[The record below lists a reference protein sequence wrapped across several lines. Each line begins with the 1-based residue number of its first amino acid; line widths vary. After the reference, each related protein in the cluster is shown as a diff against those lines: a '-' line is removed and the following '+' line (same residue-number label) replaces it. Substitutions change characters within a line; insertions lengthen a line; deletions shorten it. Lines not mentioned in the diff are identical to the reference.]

1 MDIMKGS
8 IMVNYKC
15 KKCNQ
20 PTETS
25 ECPVCH
31 ERTYGESKL
40 FWCSEC
46 NIPLYEEKCMICGK
60 QSEYIATDLRPV
72 FPEERLLMEIV
83 LGKPFAFVKESVW
96 NSKGIYFVNGK
107 KVTFT
112 LKNLRN
118 VNTENIRKQYIE
130 FSSDNTYEYFGSM
143 ISSFVFANSIR
154 YNEIVN
160 EAVHYIQKIS
170 APNDTSNM
178 FVSFSG
184 GKDST
189 VVSDLVMKALSN
201 PQILHIFGDTTLEFP
216 ETLDY
221 VTRFKD
227 EHKKTP
233 VISSKNKDK
242 DFLELCEQIGP
253 PSRILRWCCTIF
265 KTGAITRK
273 ITSLL
278 GDKKNI
284 LTFYGIRRNES
295 TSRSK
300 YDREA
305 DSPKITK
312 QIVVSPIIDWYDFDI
327 WLYLLT
333 TNIDFNNAYR
343 LGYARVG
350 CWCCPNNSG
359 WSEFLSKIY
368 MPDQYNKFR
377 NVLVNF
383 AKTVNK
389 LDPEEYVDSGSWKA
403 RQGGNGLN
411 IARRSIISFEPCAN
425 EENAFNYE
433 LQKPITKG
441 FYELFKPF
449 GYINKELGNKRLG
462 EVYVLDKNGN
472 AVIKLQGRLGCTH
485 LKVTIY
491 KKNLAGAKSLLVAEG
506 KIKCQITKYQMCM
519 ECRACEGVCKHNAI
533 SVKRTENGDIIYTI
547 DDNKCVRC
555 GECVGHFDAG
565 CYMRKVLAIKRG

>member
-1 MDIMKGS
+1 MIT
-8 IMVNYKC
+8 YKC

-40 FWCSEC
+40 FWCAEC
-46 NIPLYEEKCMICGK
+46 NIPLYEGKCTICGK
-60 QSEYIATDLRPV
+60 QSQYIATDLRPV
-72 FPEERLLMEIV
+72 FPEERLLIEIV

-107 KVTFT
+107 KITFS
-112 LKNLRN
+112 LKNLSN
-118 VNTENIRKQYIE
+118 VDAGSIREEYIGL
-130 FSSDNTYEYFGSM
+130 SSDNTYEYFDRM
-143 ISSFVFANSIR
+143 IKCFIDANNTR
-154 YNEIVN
+154 FNEIVN
-160 EAVHYIQKIS
+160 EAVHYIQKVS
-170 APNDTSNM
+170 ENVDTGNM

-189 VVSDLVMKALSN
+189 VTSDLVIGALSN

-216 ETLDY
+216 ETIDY
-221 VTRFKD
+221 VARFKAQ
-227 EHKKTP
+227 HKKTP
-233 VISSKNKDK
+233 VISSKSKDK
-242 DFLELCEQIGP
+242 DFLVLCEQIGP
-253 PSRILRWCCTIF
+253 PSRVLRWCCTIF

-278 GDKKNI
+278 GDKKKI
-284 LTFYGIRRNES
+284 LTFYGIRRSES

-305 DSPKITK
+305 DSPKIAK

-333 TNIDFNNAYR
+333 TNIDFNRAYR
-343 LGYARVG
+343 FGYARVG

-368 MPDQYNKFR
+368 MPDQYNRFHD
-377 NVLVNF
+377 VLIEF
-383 AKTVNK
+383 AKNVNK
-389 LDPEEYVDSGSWKA
+389 PDPEEYVDSGAWKA
-403 RQGGNGLN
+403 RQGGNGLE
-411 IARRSIISFEPCAN
+411 IARKSIISFEPCAT
-425 EENAFNYE
+425 EENAFNYD
-433 LQKPITKG
+433 LQKPITDE

-449 GYINKELGNKRLG
+449 GYINRELGNKRLG
-462 EVYVLDKNGN
+462 EVYILDNYGNVLL
-472 AVIKLQGRLGCTH
+472 KLQGRVGSTN
-485 LKVTIY
+485 LKVTII
-491 KKNLAGAKSLLVAEG
+491 KRNIAGARSLTVAEG

-519 ECRACEGVCKHNAI
+519 DCRACEGVCKHNAI
-533 SVKRTENGDIIYTI
+533 TVKRLENGNISYTI

-555 GECVGHFDAG
+555 GECIGHFDAG
-565 CYMRKVLAIKRG
+565 CYMRKVLAIKRGNYDK

>member
-1 MDIMKGS
+1 
-8 IMVNYKC
+8 MVNYRC

-25 ECPVCH
+25 ICPVCH
-31 ERTYGESKL
+31 DRTYAESKL
-40 FWCSEC
+40 YWCSEC
-46 NIPLYEEKCMICGK
+46 NIPLYEDTCPICGK
-60 QSEYIATDLRPV
+60 QLEYMATDLRPV
-72 FPEERLLMEIV
+72 FPEERLLIEI
-83 LGKPFAFVKESVW
+83 LLDKPFAFVKESVW
-96 NSKGIYFVNGK
+96 NSKGFYFVNGK
-107 KVTFT
+107 RIPFS
-112 LKNLRN
+112 LKNLN
-118 VNTENIRKQYIE
+118 IVNIKNIRDKYFE
-130 FSSDNTYEYFGSM
+130 LSSDNTYEYFNKM
-143 ISSFVFANSIR
+143 VKCFVTANSR
-154 YNEIVN
+154 RFDYIVN
-160 EAVHYIQKIS
+160 EAVHYIQTVSENI
-170 APNDTSNM
+170 DISNM

-189 VVSDLVMKALSN
+189 VTSDLVMRALSN

-216 ETLDY
+216 ETIDY
-221 VTRFKD
+221 VARFKS

-253 PSRILRWCCTIF
+253 PSRVLRWCCTIF

-295 TSRSK
+295 VSRSK

-305 DSPKITK
+305 DSPKIAK

-343 LGYARVG
+343 FGYARVG

-377 NVLVNF
+377 RVLVDF
-383 AKTVNK
+383 AKKVNK
-389 LDPEEYVDSGSWKA
+389 LDPEEYVESGSWKA
-403 RQGGNGLN
+403 RQGGNGLD
-411 IARRSIISFEPCAN
+411 IARKSIISFEPCAT
-425 EENAFNYE
+425 EENAFNYV
-433 LQKPITKG
+433 LQKPITEE

-462 EVYVLDKNGN
+462 EVHILDRNGII
-472 AVIKLQGRLGCTH
+472 VIKLQGRIGSTN

-491 KKNLAGAKSLLVAEG
+491 KKNIAGAKSLLVAEG

-519 ECRACEGVCKHNAI
+519 DCRACEGVCRNNAI
-533 SVKRTENGDIIYTI
+533 SVKRLDNGNISYKI
-547 DDNKCVRC
+547 DDKKCVRC